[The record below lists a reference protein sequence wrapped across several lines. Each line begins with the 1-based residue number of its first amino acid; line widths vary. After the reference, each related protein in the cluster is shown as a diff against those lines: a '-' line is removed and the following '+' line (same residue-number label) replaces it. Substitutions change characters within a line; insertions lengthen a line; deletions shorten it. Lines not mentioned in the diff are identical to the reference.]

1 MNLTINRDNLIT
13 ALLKLEDVING
24 NDPSSIQSNILIQTS
39 GDRIELTA
47 TDLEITIQTTT
58 GCAVIEDGK
67 LAVSGKHMTDIIDN
81 LPLKTQIDISSSNES
96 DVLEISCTEGR
107 YKLRTVPVTYFSVLP
122 TLHGSILSIEDQ
134 SLHSLIH
141 KTAFV
146 VGESAVSKSIFS
158 NPMNGLFF
166 NIHKDTTEIVATNGA
181 VALSLAKFNLKK
193 HSNES
198 ESFQFILPLKSA
210 QNIIRH
216 ISDTS
221 EISICFEANK
231 GKNEKNNSLSYM
243 QVNDGSTKITSKVLG
258 GGGYPEY
265 QAILTQ
271 DIIGGIKINRTRL
284 IKGLERVSV
293 LSSPELNRVK
303 LSIQPDKLILS
314 SETDNLGEA
323 IEEID
328 IEYIDDEN
336 KFDVYLN
343 AKYLIEGLSHMS
355 NDLVKI
361 EYNTNIMP
369 VIFKSIPE
377 ENHVFVIAP
386 MKLMD

>member
-1 MNLTINRDNLIT
+1 MNLTINKDNLIT
-13 ALLKLEDVING
+13 ALLKLEDVINA
-24 NDPSSIQSNILIQTS
+24 NDSSSIQSNILIQTR

-58 GCAVIEDGK
+58 YCVVIEEGK
-67 LAVSGKHMTDIIDN
+67 VAVSGKHMTDIIDN
-81 LPLKTQIDISSSNES
+81 LPSKTQIDISSSNES

-107 YKLRTVPVTYFSVLP
+107 YKLRTVPVNYFSILP

-146 VGESAVSKSIFS
+146 VGENAVSKSIFS

-198 ESFQFILPLKSA
+198 ESFPFILPLKSA

-221 EISICFEANK
+221 ELSICFEANK
-231 GKNEKNNSLSYM
+231 GKNNNFSYM

-258 GGGYPEY
+258 GGAYPEY
-265 QAILTQ
+265 QVIFAQ
-271 DIIGGIKINRTRL
+271 DIIGGIRINRKRL
-284 IKGLERVSV
+284 IEGLERVSV

-303 LSIQPDKLILS
+303 LSIQPEKLILS

-323 IEEID
+323 LEEID
-328 IEYIDDEN
+328 IEHIDDETMI
-336 KFDVYLN
+336 DIYLN
-343 AKYLIEGLSHMS
+343 AKHLIDGLLHMKS
-355 NDLVKI
+355 DEVI
-361 EYNTNIMP
+361 MEYITNILP
-369 VIFKSIPE
+369 VFFKSSPE
-377 ENHVFVIAP
+377 QNHIFVMSP

>member
-1 MNLTINRDNLIT
+1 MNLTINKDNLIT

-24 NDPSSIQSNILIQTS
+24 NDSSSIQSNILIQTR

-58 GCAVIEDGK
+58 YCSVIEDGK
-67 LAVSGKHMTDIIDN
+67 VAVSGKHMTDIIDN
-81 LPLKTQIDISSSNES
+81 LPSKTQIDISSSSES

-107 YKLRTVPVTYFSVLP
+107 YKLRTVPVSYFSVLP

-146 VGESAVSKSIFS
+146 VDEKAVSKSIFS
-158 NPMNGLFF
+158 NPINGLFF
-166 NIHKDTTEIVATNGA
+166 NIHKDTTEIVATNGW
-181 VALSLAKFNLKK
+181 VALSLARFNLKK

-198 ESFQFILPLKSA
+198 NSFPFILPLKSA

-221 EISICFEANK
+221 ELSICFEANK
-231 GKNEKNNSLSYM
+231 GKNQKNNSLSYM

-258 GGGYPEY
+258 GGSYPEY

-293 LSSPELNRVK
+293 LSNPELNRVK

-323 IEEID
+323 LEEID
-328 IEYIDDEN
+328 IEHIEN
-336 KFDVYLN
+336 ENTIDVYLN
-343 AKYLIEGLSHMS
+343 AKHLIDGLLHM
-355 NDLVKI
+355 NDDEVTM
-361 EYNTNIMP
+361 EYSTDRMP
-369 VIFKSIPE
+369 VFFKSIPE
-377 ENHVFVIAP
+377 ENHIFVMCP
-386 MKLMD
+386 MKLVD

>member
-1 MNLTINRDNLIT
+1 MYLTINRDNLIT
-13 ALLKLEDVING
+13 ALLKLEDVVNS
-24 NDPSSIQSNILIQTS
+24 NDPSSIQSNILIQTR

-58 GCAVIEDGK
+58 YCAVIEDGK
-67 LAVSGKHMTDIIDN
+67 VAVSGKHMTDIIYN
-81 LPLKTQIDISSSNES
+81 LPSKTQIDISSSNES

-107 YKLRTVPVTYFSVLP
+107 YKLRTVPVNYFSVLP

-146 VGESAVSKSIFS
+146 VGENAVSKSIFS

-166 NIHKDTTEIVATNGA
+166 NIDKDTTEIVATNGA
-181 VALSLAKFNLKK
+181 IALSLAKFNLKK

-198 ESFQFILPLKSA
+198 NSFQFILPLKSA

-221 EISICFEANK
+221 ELSVCIEVDK
-231 GKNEKNNSLSYM
+231 GKNKKNNSFSYM

-258 GGGYPEY
+258 GGAYPEY
-265 QAILTQ
+265 QVIFAK
-271 DIIGGIKINRTRL
+271 DIIGGIRINRKRL
-284 IKGLERVSV
+284 IEGLERVSV

-323 IEEID
+323 LEEID
-328 IEYIDDEN
+328 IEHIDDETMI
-336 KFDVYLN
+336 DVYLN
-343 AKYLIEGLSHMS
+343 AKHLIDGLLHMKS
-355 NDLVKI
+355 DEVI
-361 EYNTNIMP
+361 MEYSTDRLP
-369 VIFKSIPE
+369 VFFKSIPE
-377 ENHVFVIAP
+377 ENHVFVLCP